1 MFTPSEAIE
10 AMKARIN
17 GEWDNPQLLKVGDL
31 RTDSFEDI
39 KYIIELTD
47 QSKPDY
53 RRNHHI
59 LIIKDKHATNH
70 LPAMVQI
77 ISERRKESVT
87 ISYSNEPGAAN
98 GLLDTAVKYLTD
110 RGFVIVGRGDGKH
123 ELRNVSDYLIST
135 TFDKSIK

>member
-47 QSKPDY
+47 QIKPNY
-53 RRNHHI
+53 HI
-59 LIIKDKHATNH
+59 LIIKDIHATNH
-70 LPAMVQI
+70 LPARVQI

-87 ISYSNEPGAAN
+87 ISYSNEPGAPI
-98 GLLDTAVKYLTD
+98 GTLGTAEKYLKE
-110 RGFVIVGRGDGKH
+110 RGFEIIGSGEGKH
-123 ELRNVSDYLIST
+123 EFRNTSDYLIST
-135 TFDKSIK
+135 TFNKSIK

>member
-70 LPAMVQI
+70 LPA
-77 ISERRKESVT
+77 RFRLL
-87 ISYSNEPGAAN
+87 AN
-98 GLLDTAVKYLTD
+98 GEKKVLLFHIAMSQARLTAY
-110 RGFVIVGRGDGKH
+110 
-123 ELRNVSDYLIST
+123 
-135 TFDKSIK
+135 